1 MLRIVP
7 GTQWEYML
15 LLLFTIQRLHSTVFK
30 SPDLGARLPEFWF
43 QMYSLLAKTLEKSLF
58 NLFSF
63 LIYEMRII
71 ELILLGNNKNYLE

>member
-1 MLRIVP
+1 MRIYVIIIIYNP
-7 GTQWEYML
+7 EAAS
-15 LLLFTIQRLHSTVFK
+15 HSV
-30 SPDLGARLPEFWF
+30 LGARLPEFWF
-43 QMYSLLAKTLEKSLF
+43 QMHSLLAKTLEKSLF